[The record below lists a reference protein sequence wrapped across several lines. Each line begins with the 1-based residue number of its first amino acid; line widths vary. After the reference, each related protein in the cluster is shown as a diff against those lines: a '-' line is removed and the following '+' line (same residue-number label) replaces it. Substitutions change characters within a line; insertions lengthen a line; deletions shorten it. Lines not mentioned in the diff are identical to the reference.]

1 VRYLADGN
9 LQFHG
14 RADTQVK
21 LRGVRIELG
30 EIESAIMAHEK
41 VHSAVVVAHADQTGE
56 KSLVGY
62 VVAAPDVN
70 IIATELRQTLTQKLP
85 AYMVPAS
92 FVFLAELPLMANGK
106 VNRQALPA
114 PEKQIDDPANGHVGP
129 RNPVEELI
137 AGVWSD
143 VLGTKAVSIESD
155 FFAAG
160 GHSLPATQV
169 IARLRELFQVDIPL
183 RRLFEKPTIAGLAE
197 TVSAAMNNGGF
208 NRDDDIRPI
217 TRASSKTALPL
228 SFAQERLW
236 FWEQLQPG
244 TPTYNLN
251 SSFRIDGD
259 LNVPILEQSLNEIMR
274 RHEILRTSYVAVD
287 GHPVQIVAPHSFVHL
302 NVTDLSHLPD
312 PEVEVRRL
320 AGEQALRPFDLTK
333 SPLLRVSLLRL
344 SAREHVALVSM
355 HHIVSDLW
363 SVGVLVEEIA
373 TLYQEFLSG
382 NPSPLPELP
391 VQYADF
397 AKWQRERLKG
407 ELLTDQLTY
416 WKDQLRNAPTLQL
429 RTDRK
434 RPQVYNSSGSI
445 VPVNLPAELLRELK
459 SLSRTNNVT
468 LFMTLLAA
476 FNVLLHRHTGQ
487 DDIVVGTD
495 IANRTRVET
504 EKLIGF
510 FVNMLV
516 LRTDLTGD
524 PTFTELLRRV
534 RETTIGAYAHQDVPF
549 AKLVDE
555 FHIRRELT
563 RNPLFQV
570 VFVLQNAP
578 VRNLE
583 LSGLTLTPVELEVT
597 SAPFDLSFVLSETA
611 DALSGAVT
619 YSTELF
625 DKQTVQQL
633 VEHYQNVLEGV
644 VAAPDQRLS
653 SLAIL
658 QAGEID
664 VSNFELKL
672 SRKDLEDVLFEL
684 SHASHSQ

>member
-1 VRYLADGN
+1 
-9 LQFHG
+9 
-14 RADTQVK
+14 
-21 LRGVRIELG
+21 
-30 EIESAIMAHEK
+30 
-41 VHSAVVVAHADQTGE
+41 
-56 KSLVGY
+56 
-62 VVAAPDVN
+62 
-70 IIATELRQTLTQKLP
+70 
-85 AYMVPAS
+85 
-92 FVFLAELPLMANGK
+92 
-106 VNRQALPA
+106 
-114 PEKQIDDPANGHVGP
+114 
-129 RNPVEELI
+129 
-137 AGVWSD
+137 
-143 VLGTKAVSIESD
+143 
-155 FFAAG
+155 
-160 GHSLPATQV
+160 
-169 IARLRELFQVDIPL
+169 
-183 RRLFEKPTIAGLAE
+183 
-197 TVSAAMNNGGF
+197 
-208 NRDDDIRPI
+208 
-217 TRASSKTALPL
+217 
-228 SFAQERLW
+228 
-236 FWEQLQPG
+236 
-244 TPTYNLN
+244 
-251 SSFRIDGD
+251 
-259 LNVPILEQSLNEIMR
+259 
-274 RHEILRTSYVAVD
+274 
-287 GHPVQIVAPHSFVHL
+287 
-302 NVTDLSHLPD
+302 
-312 PEVEVRRL
+312 
-320 AGEQALRPFDLTK
+320 
-333 SPLLRVSLLRL
+333 
-344 SAREHVALVSM
+344 
-355 HHIVSDLW
+355 
-363 SVGVLVEEIA
+363 
-373 TLYQEFLSG
+373 
-382 NPSPLPELP
+382 
-391 VQYADF
+391 
-397 AKWQRERLKG
+397 
-407 ELLTDQLTY
+407 
-416 WKDQLRNAPTLQL
+416 
-429 RTDRK
+429 
-434 RPQVYNSSGSI
+434 
-445 VPVNLPAELLRELK
+445 
-459 SLSRTNNVT
+459 
-468 LFMTLLAA
+468 MTLLAA

-583 LSGLTLTPVELEVT
+583 LSGLTLTPVDLEVT